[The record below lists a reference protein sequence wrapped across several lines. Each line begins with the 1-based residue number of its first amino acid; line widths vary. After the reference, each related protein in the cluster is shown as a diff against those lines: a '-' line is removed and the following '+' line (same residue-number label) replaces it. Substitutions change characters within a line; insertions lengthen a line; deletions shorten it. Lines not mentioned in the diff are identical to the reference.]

1 MVIKGKC
8 RGNGLQLAEY
18 LLSDKNDRAELL
30 EITGTTAP
38 NNLKRS
44 LVEMGL
50 TALMTKS
57 EAGLYHAQ
65 INPDPKEPGMTKEA
79 WKKAV
84 DILAKE
90 LGLEGQRRAIVLHE
104 KNGRTHAHVV
114 FERYQEGKGKNEQ
127 GILWSDD
134 KNYKKHEKASRAI
147 EKALGHERTPEKAD
161 RQKQTQNERKT
172 DVKKTLT
179 ELWQK
184 HSDPEKFIA
193 EAAKLG
199 FTVAQG
205 EDRRPYKVITPEG
218 ENLDLVRQLEKI
230 KTKEVAERL
239 NPIRETL
246 KTEKEALAAAKKREQ
261 EKPQQKKEPAPAKPA
276 NDNMQDKAESLHK
289 LGKFKTNEPTRPAE
303 KEAITT
309 EKKQEQV
316 KEQPPKEQAPPVAL
330 KWDLGKVQTSSNTPP
345 AKPANDNMQEKT
357 ENLHKLGKFK
367 TNEATKPQEQQKQP
381 AEPVKPQQAE
391 KSDLQKKIDEM
402 RANEAEILKEVERRK
417 QLTDE
422 ERKAEDKK
430 RFEEYLKQMQQDQQ
444 EMVRKLGM

>member
-90 LGLEGQRRAIVLHE
+90 LGLDEQRRAIVLHE

-114 FERYQEGKGKNEQ
+114 FERYQEGKGKDQQ
-127 GILWSDD
+127 GILWNDD

-147 EKALGHERTPEKAD
+147 EKELGHERTPEKAD
-161 RQKQTQNERKT
+161 RQKQAQNERKT

-205 EDRRPYKVITPEG
+205 EDRRPYKVIAPDG
-218 ENLDLVRQLEKI
+218 QNLDLVRQLEKV

-239 NPIRETL
+239 NPIREML

-261 EKPQQKKEPAPAKPA
+261 EKPQPKKEPAPPL
-276 NDNMQDKAESLHK
+276 S
-289 LGKFKTNEPTRPAE
+289 
-303 KEAITT
+303 
-309 EKKQEQV
+309 
-316 KEQPPKEQAPPVAL
+316 L
-330 KWDLGKVQTSSNTPP
+330 KWDLGTVQKTDSPKP
-345 AKPANDNMQEKT
+345 QKPANDNMQEKI
-357 ENLHKLGKFK
+357 ENLHKLGKFRA
-367 TNEATKPQEQQKQP
+367 NEVTKPQEQPKTP
-381 AEPVKPQQAE
+381 AESRPAWDKGLSELMESRTTKQRL
-391 KSDLQKKIDEM
+391 DDKIKEM
-402 RANEAEILKEVERRK
+402 EANRAAALKEVERRS
-417 QLTDE
+417 QLTE
-422 ERKAEDKK
+422 EQRKAEDKK
-430 RFEEYLKQMQQDQQ
+430 QREERIKQMEEQQQQ
-444 EMVRKLGM
+444 QRLKR

>member
-79 WKKAV
+79 WKKSV
-84 DILAKE
+84 EILARE

-114 FERYQEGKGKNEQ
+114 FERYQEGKGKDQQ

-161 RQKQTQNERKT
+161 RQKQAQNERKT

-179 ELWQK
+179 ELWKK

-199 FTVAQG
+199 FTVSKG
-205 EDRRPYKVITPEG
+205 EDRRPYKVIAPDG
-218 ENLDLVRQLEKI
+218 QSLDLVRQLEKV

-261 EKPQQKKEPAPAKPA
+261 EKPQPKKEPAPPMALKWDLGTVQISSSTPPAKPA
-276 NDNMQDKAESLHK
+276 NDNMQDK
-289 LGKFKTNEPTRPAE
+289 
-303 KEAITT
+303 I
-309 EKKQEQV
+309 
-316 KEQPPKEQAPPVAL
+316 
-330 KWDLGKVQTSSNTPP
+330 
-345 AKPANDNMQEKT
+345 
-357 ENLHKLGKFK
+357 ENLHKLAKFRA
-367 TNEATKPQEQQKQP
+367 NEVTEPQEQPKQP
-381 AEPVKPQQAE
+381 AEPPKASQTDKERQEA
-391 KSDLQKKIDEM
+391 KLKEM
-402 RANEAEILKEVERRK
+402 REREEANRREQERRK
-417 QLTDE
+417 QLTKE
-422 ERKAEDKK
+422 QREAEDKA
-430 RFEEYLKQMQQDQQ
+430 RFEAKLKEMREQ
-444 EMVRKLGM
+444 EQTRQKQRGLER

>member
-44 LVEMGL
+44 LVEMAL
-50 TALMTKS
+50 TAAMTKS

-114 FERYQEGKGKNEQ
+114 FERYQEGRGKDQQ
-127 GILWSDD
+127 GILWNDD

-147 EKALGHERTPEKAD
+147 EKELGHERTPEKAD
-161 RQKQTQNERKT
+161 RQKQAQNGRKT

-179 ELWQK
+179 ELWKK
-184 HSDPEKFIA
+184 HTDPEKFIA

-239 NPIRETL
+239 NPIREML

-261 EKPQQKKEPAPAKPA
+261 EKPQPKKEQAPPLSLKWDLGTVQKTDPPKPQKPA

-289 LGKFKTNEPTRPAE
+289 LGKFKTNE
-303 KEAITT
+303 
-309 EKKQEQV
+309 
-316 KEQPPKEQAPPVAL
+316 
-330 KWDLGKVQTSSNTPP
+330 
-345 AKPANDNMQEKT
+345 
-357 ENLHKLGKFK
+357 
-367 TNEATKPQEQQKQP
+367 ATKPQEQAKTP

-417 QLTDE
+417 QLTE
-422 ERKAEDKK
+422 EQRKAEDKK